1 MFFPRPG
8 MQLPFPSMQ
17 PPFPSAAAGIEAYLP
32 LNEGKR
38 RELQDQGFGS
48 FDDTLVT
55 DQLEDCLA
63 LSAFKT
69 KRCKVAN
76 LNLAKLFW
84 QGQADLWMVLMTAG
98 TSARRTMFSQS
109 QILLVGLPHADE
121 HAQQLTLACSSSAL
135 VSMVSLNSVRTKFEP
150 ASTEVAA
157 NRGRTESRAVVFLG

>member
-135 VSMVSLNSVRTKFEP
+135 VSMAYLCDHVLLQR
-150 ASTEVAA
+150 
-157 NRGRTESRAVVFLG
+157 RA